1 MAALVIALSIS
12 DRIEKYG
19 AICGYAAIL
28 GLAVLSLLYFA
39 QAREVKRLR
48 EWAGR
53 APERD
58 ADLQQR
64 VIADAQR
71 RAQIQAT
78 PAPAQRPPA
87 GAPATGAAPRPGNG
101 GAQPAPAQP
110 GAPGKPAVAAP
121 AATAAGAAAA
131 AAAAAGGSQT
141 KGGPGGGGGE
151 RG

>member
-1 MAALVIALSIS
+1 MAALVTALSVP
-12 DRIEKYG
+12 DRIEQYG
-19 AICGYAAIL
+19 SLARYAAVL

-71 RAQIQAT
+71 RAQVQAA
-78 PAPAQRPPA
+78 PSPAQRPPA
-87 GAPATGAAPRPGNG
+87 AAPVTAAAQRPGNG
-101 GAQPAPAQP
+101 GGSP
-110 GAPGKPAVAAP
+110 GAAP
-121 AATAAGAAAA
+121 
-131 AAAAAGGSQT
+131 
-141 KGGPGGGGGE
+141 
-151 RG
+151 

>member
-1 MAALVIALSIS
+1 MAALVLAFSIS

-19 AICGYAAIL
+19 AIAGYAAIL

-58 ADLQQR
+58 AELQQR

-71 RAQIQAT
+71 RSQVQAV
-78 PAPAQRPPA
+78 PAPASRPPA
-87 GAPATGAAPRPGNG
+87 GAPVTPAAAAATRPGNG
-101 GAQPAPAQP
+101 GTGQA
-110 GAPGKPAVAAP
+110 GT
-121 AATAAGAAAA
+121 AATPAGQSGA
-131 AAAAAGGSQT
+131 
-141 KGGPGGGGGE
+141 
-151 RG
+151 